1 MIQNV
6 AVEERRELLES
17 ELERYLNLLETHYD
31 PEAILLFGSAAT
43 DDMHEWSD
51 LDLVIVKETELRFL
65 DRIKEVISLLQPQV
79 GVDIIVYTP
88 REFAQ
93 LSEERAFVR
102 DEIIAKSRV
111 LYAK

>member
-6 AVEERRELLES
+6 AIEERRELLES

-31 PEAILLFGSAAT
+31 PEAILLFGSAAA
-43 DDMHEWSD
+43 DDIHEGSD
-51 LDLVIVKETELRFL
+51 LDLVIVKQTKLRFL

-88 REFAQ
+88 QEFAQ
-93 LSEERAFVR
+93 LPEDRPFVR
-102 DEIIAKSRV
+102 NEILDKGKV
-111 LYAK
+111 MYAK

>member
-6 AVEERRELLES
+6 AIEERRELLES
-17 ELERYLNLLETHYD
+17 ELERYLNLLEKHYQ
-31 PEAILLFGSAAT
+31 PEAILLFGSAAV
-43 DDMHEWSD
+43 DDIHEWSD

-88 REFAQ
+88 QEFAQ

>member
-6 AVEERRELLES
+6 AVEERRDLLES
-17 ELERYLNLLETHYD
+17 ELARYLDLLEAHYQ
-31 PEAILLFGSAAT
+31 PEAVLLFGSAASG
-43 DDMHEWSD
+43 DIHEWSD
-51 LDLVIVKETELRFL
+51 LDLIIVKETNERFL
-65 DRIKEVISLLQPQV
+65 DRIKRVITLLEPQV

-88 REFAQ
+88 EELAQ
-93 LSEERAFVR
+93 LSEERVFVR